1 MTGGVSALPM
11 QIRLENKR
19 VDGDGG
25 HIATRILSWAHGGP
39 PCEGH
44 NPAHGVTK
52 PKARVCGRVRRQL
65 GRYRTSGSEAAVVG
79 KKASAD
85 GDKIW
90 GLMFVRYVIYR
101 EDNGTAKRD

>member
-65 GRYRTSGSEAAVVG
+65 GRYVGLRSCCRRQESECG
-79 KKASAD
+79 R
-85 GDKIW
+85 G
-90 GLMFVRYVIYR
+90 
-101 EDNGTAKRD
+101 